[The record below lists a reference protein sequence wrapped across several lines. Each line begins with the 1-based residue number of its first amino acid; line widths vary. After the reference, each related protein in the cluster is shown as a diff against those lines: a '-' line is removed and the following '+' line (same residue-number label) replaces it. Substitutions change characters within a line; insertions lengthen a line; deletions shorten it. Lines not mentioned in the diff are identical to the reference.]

1 MKKILLLNDFVSRG
15 KIAGHQMNAILSYKD
30 MDVFFLP
37 TALISNKFKLKK
49 FDILDTGDYIKNSL
63 QVWKELNIKF
73 DAVFIGFIKNQEQ
86 KNIIIDFIKNLD
98 PETLVVLDPIM
109 GDSGALYSGLDQT
122 IVTIYREVM
131 EYAHIIVPNITEAR
145 LLCGKDFDDPAL
157 ILDFLSNHKRKV
169 IITSAKI
176 KDDYYIIAKEDS
188 KKTYLPFSYI
198 DKKFA
203 GTGDIFDG
211 IFLANYLNGTNLEE
225 SLVKTRDSMAKIL
238 NENINKSDGSDIV
251 IEKYLHLV

>member
-109 GDSGALYSGLDQT
+109 GDIGSLYSGLDQS
-122 IVTIYREVM
+122 IISIYKEVM
-131 EYAHIIVPNITEAR
+131 EYAHIILPNITEAG
-145 LLCGKDFDDPAL
+145 LLCDKKTDHISP
-157 ILDFLSNHKRKV
+157 ILDILSSKKRKV

-176 KDDYYIIAKEDS
+176 DSSYYIVAQEND
-188 KKTYLPFSYI
+188 KKTFLPFEYI

-211 IFLANYLNGTNLEE
+211 IFLANYLNGANLEKA
-225 SLVKTRDSMAKIL
+225 LKKTRDSLSNIL
-238 NENINKSDGSDIV
+238 NENIDKSDGSDIV
-251 IEKYLHLV
+251 IEKYLHLL